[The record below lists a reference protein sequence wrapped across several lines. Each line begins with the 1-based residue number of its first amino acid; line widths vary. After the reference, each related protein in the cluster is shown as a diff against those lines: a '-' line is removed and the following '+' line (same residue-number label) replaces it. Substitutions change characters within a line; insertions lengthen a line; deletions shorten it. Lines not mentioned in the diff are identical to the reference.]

1 MNLIPIYKLVMAAGF
16 LSLPLSVFAIP
27 AAEGL
32 VKSVQPDGTPVEIRL
47 HGDERFN
54 WATSPDGFTL
64 LRNADGFWTVA
75 EADVNGEG
83 RPSDIIYHG
92 AEARSLAPRTNP
104 GLPVSAAAATMRK
117 TGANNLNFE
126 KSFPTTGKR
135 NLLMIL
141 VNFSNTTPT
150 FTREDFDAM
159 MNSKGY
165 NGIGSFR
172 DFYLQN
178 SYGKLD
184 VTTTVTRWVNLNY
197 EKSHY
202 TIDNVAEIIRE
213 ALSQLD
219 GELDLRQ
226 FDNDGDGVIDGISI
240 IHQGAGQEAS
250 GDHTDIWSHS
260 SSVSGIEFDGVKVD
274 KYTIEPETLH
284 SRMTTIGVI
293 CHEFGHNLGAPD
305 FYDTDY
311 SGSGGDFPGTG
322 VWDLMGSGAWNGTN
336 KTGDRPASVNM
347 WQKIQYGWV
356 DPVLLTDTTAVKDME
371 DGALNPVAYRFEAGV
386 PGEYLILENRS
397 AAGPFDSALPSG
409 GLLIYHANDP
419 MIRARLLTNT
429 LNTSYPQSVY
439 TVCSGAGRNPN
450 SYPSSYGDLS
460 DAPFPGSSNATTF
473 GDTSFPSTLSIVGE
487 RFAYK
492 SLRNIAVGS
501 DGRVS
506 FDFVPEDAPAS
517 PRNFRAI
524 VARGRVYLSW
534 QLPEGDEAPV
544 RFNVYRNDVK
554 VGETEES
561 AYVDTETDGGSLL
574 TYQVDAEYASGLV
587 SPYVEAK
594 VRVPV
599 NMAESL
605 EAEVDGVNGAVT
617 LNWTIPTRLSR
628 MSGFSHD
635 SFDILS
641 QKNKRVTI
649 AHRFS
654 AGNLAIYKG
663 SRIRRVAFTPYQSP
677 QDVTYTVKVWEADG
691 SDSTPRVV
699 SERMVK
705 ECGVGSWTPVLLTTP
720 VEISGDKDLL
730 IGVEMASK
738 TGKVEYICE
747 YEGTTL
753 GLGNLV
759 KIGDGE
765 WTSDPDAN
773 GSFFIYAEI
782 SLGDAEAPVA
792 IEDSGDEID
801 PERDF
806 FFPIGFIVLRDGETI
821 GTTASRFFRD
831 INPGSGKHVYSVA
844 SLYRGDN
851 ESSAAEI
858 TVNIGGGEGGVTLV
872 EADSDPVVYYNLQGL
887 RVADPVSGGIYIK
900 VSHKGPEKILF

>member
-1 MNLIPIYKLVMAAGF
+1 MAAGV
-16 LSLPLSVFAIP
+16 LSLPLSAFAIP

-32 VKSVQPDGTPVEIRL
+32 VKSAQPDGTPVEIRL

-64 LRNADGFWTVA
+64 LRDADGFWTVA
-75 EADVNGEG
+75 EADANGEG
-83 RPSDIIYHG
+83 RPSAIIYHG
-92 AEARSLAPRTNP
+92 AEARSLAPQTKP

-117 TGANNLNFE
+117 AGANNLNFE
-126 KSFPTTGKR
+126 KSFPTSGKR

-150 FTREDFDAM
+150 FTRDDFDAM
-159 MNSKGY
+159 MNSEGY
-165 NGIGSFR
+165 LGIGSFR
-172 DFYLQN
+172 DYYLQN

-219 GELDLRQ
+219 SELDLRQ

-250 GDHTDIWSHS
+250 GDYSDIWSHS

-311 SGSGGDFPGTG
+311 SGSGGEFPGTG

-336 KTGDRPASVNM
+336 KSGDRPASVNM

-356 DPVLLTDTTAVKDME
+356 VPVQLADATSVKDMA
-371 DGALNPVAYRFEAGV
+371 DAAFNPVAYRFEAGV
-386 PGEYLILENRS
+386 PGEYFILENRC

-409 GLLIYHANDP
+409 GLLVYHANDP

-439 TVCSGAGRNPN
+439 TVCSGSGRNPN

-473 GDTSFPSTLSIVGE
+473 CDTSFPSTLSIVGE

-501 DGRVS
+501 DGRIS
-506 FDFVPEDAPAS
+506 FDFVPENAPAS
-517 PRNFRAI
+517 PEDFRATA
-524 VARGRVYLSW
+524 ARGRVYLSW
-534 QLPEGDEAPV
+534 QLPAADEAPV
-544 RFNVYRNDVK
+544 RFNVYRGGVK
-554 VGETEES
+554 VGETDKTS
-561 AYVDTETDGGSLL
+561 YVDTETDGESLL

-587 SPYVEAK
+587 SPYVEASI
-594 VRVPV
+594 RVPV
-599 NMAESL
+599 NMVESL
-605 EAEVDGVNGAVT
+605 EAEVDENDKTVT

-628 MSGFSHD
+628 MSGFSYA

-641 QKNKRVTI
+641 QKTDRVTI

-654 AGNLAIYKG
+654 ADDLAVYRG
-663 SRIRRVAFTPYQSP
+663 SRIRRVAFNPYQSP

-691 SDSTPRVV
+691 SDGTPRVV
-699 SERMVK
+699 SERAVK

-730 IGVEMASK
+730 IGIEMSSK

-753 GLGNLV
+753 GLGNLI
-759 KIGDGE
+759 KIGDGD

-782 SLGDAEAPVA
+782 SLGDVEAPVA
-792 IEDSGDEID
+792 IEDRGDEID

-806 FFPIGFIVLRDGETI
+806 FYPVGFIVSRDGETI

-831 INPGSGKHVYSVA
+831 LNPGGGEHVYSVA

-851 ESSAAEI
+851 ESSASEI
-858 TVNIGGGEGGVTLV
+858 TVNLGGGEDGVTHV
-872 EADSDPVVYYNLQGL
+872 EADCGPVVYYNLQGL
-887 RVADPVSGGIYIK
+887 RVAVPVRGEIYIR
-900 VSHKGPEKILF
+900 VSDKGPKKIRF